1 MKQVLIKTVTAI
13 NSTMNL
19 CWIIGLIIVWVH
31 LQSRCCQFV
40 YSCIWIRW
48 RYRVSQ
54 KIPPPTVFWNFF
66 PDVWEF
72 LINCLHTYYAIFSTL
87 DYKFLFQYLQ
97 LWRSYAILTTKRD
110 HLANFYILSLLTEQ
124 MTSLLTSCHIQL
136 VCWHY
141 KSVYFIVTCHRQRS
155 TKLNDLRKRLNA
167 CFSANDGDFEHI
179 MWTG

>member
-1 MKQVLIKTVTAI
+1 MLDYWTDYRLSSFAVSLLSICLLVYMDQMKIQGESK
-13 NSTMNL
+13 N
-19 CWIIGLIIVWVH
+19 
-31 LQSRCCQFV
+31 
-40 YSCIWIRW
+40 
-48 RYRVSQ
+48 
-54 KIPPPTVFWNFF
+54 PPPTVFWNFF

-141 KSVYFIVTCHRQRS
+141 KSSRSEMTCHRQRS
-155 TKLNDLRKRLNA
+155 TKLDYQR
-167 CFSANDGDFEHI
+167 FSQTCERVRFGRW
-179 MWTG
+179 WTLWAYYVN